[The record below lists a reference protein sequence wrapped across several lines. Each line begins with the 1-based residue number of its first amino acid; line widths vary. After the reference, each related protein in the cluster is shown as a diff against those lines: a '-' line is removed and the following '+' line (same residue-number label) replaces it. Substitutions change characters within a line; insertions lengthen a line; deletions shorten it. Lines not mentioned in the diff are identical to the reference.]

1 MTLIPASRYYPSTFD
16 INYNRSVKR
25 TFKDWLTVLGL
36 LVDEAAAAGVLLFV
50 LRVFDLTIPLWLI
63 IVVALAL
70 GGIAFVFHRS
80 VIPSFHRK
88 RVTGAEAMVGLSGE
102 VIELLQPVG
111 VVRVEGEYWKAES
124 ENGEVPAGKT
134 VEVSSVKGLVL
145 RVRRRE

>member
-1 MTLIPASRYYPSTFD
+1 
-16 INYNRSVKR
+16 VKR
-25 TFKDWLTVLGL
+25 TLKDWLIFFGL
-36 LVDEAAAAGVLLFV
+36 LADEAAAAGLVLLV
-50 LRVFDLTIPLWLI
+50 LWAFDISIPIWTA
-63 IVVALAL
+63 VVLALAL

-102 VIELLQPVG
+102 VIEPLQPVG
-111 VVRVEGEYWKAES
+111 VVRVKGEYWKAES

>member
-1 MTLIPASRYYPSTFD
+1 
-16 INYNRSVKR
+16 VKR
-25 TFKDWLTVLGL
+25 TLKDWLIFFGL
-36 LVDEAAAAGVLLFV
+36 LADEAAAAGLVLLV
-50 LRVFDLTIPLWLI
+50 LWAFGISIPIWTA
-63 IVVALAL
+63 VVLALAL

-102 VIELLQPVG
+102 VIEPLQPVG
-111 VVRVEGEYWKAES
+111 VVRVKGEYWKAES

>member
-1 MTLIPASRYYPSTFD
+1 VRRTL
-16 INYNRSVKR
+16 
-25 TFKDWLTVLGL
+25 KDWLIFFGL
-36 LVDEAAAAGVLLFV
+36 LADEAVAVGLVLLV
-50 LRVFDLTIPLWLI
+50 LWAFDISISIWTA
-63 IVVALAL
+63 VVLVLAL

-88 RVTGAEAMVGLSGE
+88 RVTGAEGMVGLSGE
-102 VIELLQPVG
+102 VIEPLQPVG
-111 VVRVEGEYWKAES
+111 VVRVKGEYWKAES

>member
-1 MTLIPASRYYPSTFD
+1 M
-16 INYNRSVKR
+16 KR
-25 TFKDWLTVLGL
+25 TFRDWLIFFGL
-36 LVDEAAAAGVLLFV
+36 LADEAAAVGLVLLV
-50 LRVFDLTIPLWLI
+50 LWAFDISIPIWTAVVLT
-63 IVVALAL
+63 LAL

-88 RVTGAEAMVGLSGE
+88 RVTGAEGMVGLSGE
-102 VIELLQPVG
+102 VIEPLQPVG
-111 VVRVEGEYWKAES
+111 VVRVKGEYWKAES

>member
-1 MTLIPASRYYPSTFD
+1 M
-16 INYNRSVKR
+16 KR
-25 TFKDWLTVLGL
+25 TLKDWLIFFGL
-36 LVDEAAAAGVLLFV
+36 LADEAAAAGLVLLV
-50 LRVFDLTIPLWLI
+50 LWAFGISIPIWTA
-63 IVVALAL
+63 VVLALAL

-102 VIELLQPVG
+102 VIEPLQPVG
-111 VVRVEGEYWKAES
+111 VVRVKGEYWKAES

>member
-1 MTLIPASRYYPSTFD
+1 
-16 INYNRSVKR
+16 VKR
-25 TFKDWLTVLGL
+25 TLKDWLIFFGL
-36 LVDEAAAAGVLLFV
+36 LADEAAAAGLVLLV
-50 LRVFDLTIPLWLI
+50 LWAFDISIPIWTA
-63 IVVALAL
+63 VVLVLAL

-102 VIELLQPVG
+102 VIEPLQPVG
-111 VVRVEGEYWKAES
+111 VVRVKGEYWKAES

-134 VEVSSVKGLVL
+134 VEVSNVKGLVL

>member
-1 MTLIPASRYYPSTFD
+1 M
-16 INYNRSVKR
+16 KR
-25 TFKDWLTVLGL
+25 TLKDWLIFFGL
-36 LVDEAAAAGVLLFV
+36 LADEAVAVGLVLLV
-50 LRVFDLTIPLWLI
+50 LWAFGISIPIWTA
-63 IVVALAL
+63 VVLALAL

-102 VIELLQPVG
+102 VIEPLQPVG
-111 VVRVEGEYWKAES
+111 VVRVKGEYWKAES

>member
-1 MTLIPASRYYPSTFD
+1 MRRTL
-16 INYNRSVKR
+16 
-25 TFKDWLTVLGL
+25 KDWLIFFGL
-36 LVDEAAAAGVLLFV
+36 LADEAVAVGLVLLV
-50 LRVFDLTIPLWLI
+50 LWAFDISISIWTA
-63 IVVALAL
+63 VVLVLAL

-88 RVTGAEAMVGLSGE
+88 RVTGAEGMVGLSGE
-102 VIELLQPVG
+102 VIEPLQPVG
-111 VVRVEGEYWKAES
+111 VVRVKGEYWKAES

>member
-1 MTLIPASRYYPSTFD
+1 
-16 INYNRSVKR
+16 VKR
-25 TFKDWLTVLGL
+25 TLKDWLIFFGL
-36 LVDEAAAAGVLLFV
+36 LADEAVAVGLVLLV
-50 LRVFDLTIPLWLI
+50 LWAFGISIPIWTA
-63 IVVALAL
+63 VVLALAL

-102 VIELLQPVG
+102 VIEPLQPVG
-111 VVRVEGEYWKAES
+111 VVRVKGEYWKAES

>member
-1 MTLIPASRYYPSTFD
+1 M
-16 INYNRSVKR
+16 KR
-25 TFKDWLTVLGL
+25 TFRDWLIFFGL
-36 LVDEAAAAGVLLFV
+36 LADEAAAVGLVLLV
-50 LRVFDLTIPLWLI
+50 LWAFDISIPIWTAVFL
-63 IVVALAL
+63 ALAL

-102 VIELLQPVG
+102 VIEPLQLVG
-111 VVRVEGEYWKAES
+111 VVRVKGEYWKAES
-124 ENGEVPAGKT
+124 ENGNVPAGKT

>member
-1 MTLIPASRYYPSTFD
+1 
-16 INYNRSVKR
+16 VKR
-25 TFKDWLTVLGL
+25 TLKDWLIFFGL
-36 LVDEAAAAGVLLFV
+36 LADEAAAAGLVLLV
-50 LRVFDLTIPLWLI
+50 LWAFDISIPIWI
-63 IVVALAL
+63 AVVLALAL

-102 VIELLQPVG
+102 VIEPLQPVG
-111 VVRVEGEYWKAES
+111 VVRVKGEYWKAES

>member
-1 MTLIPASRYYPSTFD
+1 M
-16 INYNRSVKR
+16 KR
-25 TFKDWLTVLGL
+25 TLKDWLIFFGL
-36 LVDEAAAAGVLLFV
+36 LADEAAAVGLVLLV
-50 LRVFDLTIPLWLI
+50 LWAFDISIPIWTA
-63 IVVALAL
+63 VVLALAL

-88 RVTGAEAMVGLSGE
+88 RVTGAEAMMGLSGE
-102 VIELLQPVG
+102 VIEPLQPVG
-111 VVRVEGEYWKAES
+111 VVRVKGEYWKAES